1 MPDTSIINIA
11 GIDILD
17 ERKKQVFNR
26 LLNEYYPRIFRQI
39 KNITIFEGKIK
50 AYEKVAPSK
59 KTGDTSKKR
68 KKGIF
73 VKKGKDKKY
82 SFSLKV
88 VSPAGVFKADYA
100 DWDFTRVIHKV
111 LNKMMNE
118 IEGKLHSSDKYEKVR
133 KRQMKRER
141 DDLGRGFLMRD
152 LGY

>member
-1 MPDTSIINIA
+1 MPDTFIINIS

-17 ERKKQVFNR
+17 EKKKQIFNR
-26 LLNEYYPRIFRQI
+26 LLNEYYPRIYRQI
-39 KNITIFEGKIK
+39 KNITVFEGNIK

-59 KTGDTSKKR
+59 GEGPDGGDKVR
-68 KKGIF
+68 AKGVF

-88 VSPAGVFKADYA
+88 VNPAGVFKADYA

-118 IEGKLHSSDKYEKVR
+118 IEGKLHSSDKYDKVR
-133 KRQMKRER
+133 MEQMKRR
-141 DDLGRGFLMRD
+141 RG
-152 LGY
+152 

>member
-17 ERKKQVFNR
+17 ERQKQVFNR

-39 KNITIFEGKIK
+39 KNITVFEGKIK
-50 AYEKVAPSK
+50 AYEKVGVASSESK
-59 KTGDTSKKR
+59 VSEKSKNAKEIKSR
-68 KKGIF
+68 KKGVF
-73 VKKGKDKKY
+73 VKRGKDKKY

-88 VSPAGVFKADYA
+88 VNPAGVFKADYA

-118 IEGKLHSSDKYEKVR
+118 IEGKFHSSDKYEKVR
-133 KRQMKRER
+133 KRQIKRER
-141 DDLGRGFLMRD
+141 K
-152 LGY
+152 